1 MAPGP
6 ECRDAREIESY
17 IRDAVTTSYHPAGTC
32 RMGVAGD
39 AHAVVDATLAVH
51 GTANLRVVD
60 ASVLP
65 EPIGGNI
72 NAAVIMLAER
82 AADLIRGRRP
92 LAPEP
97 RVAADAALAGMEES

>member
-1 MAPGP
+1 
-6 ECRDAREIESY
+6 
-17 IRDAVTTSYHPAGTC
+17 
-32 RMGVAGD
+32 MGVADD

-51 GTANLRVVD
+51 GMANLRVVD

-92 LAPEP
+92 LAPEQS
-97 RVAADAALAGMEES
+97 VAADAAPAGMVQA